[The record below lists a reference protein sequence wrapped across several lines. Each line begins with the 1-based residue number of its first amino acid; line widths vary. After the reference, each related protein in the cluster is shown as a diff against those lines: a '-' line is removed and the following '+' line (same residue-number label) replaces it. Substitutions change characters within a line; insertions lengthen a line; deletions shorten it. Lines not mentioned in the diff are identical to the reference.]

1 MNDDDKIIKIID
13 EAMMFYEKGKSR
25 REIFDLFP
33 ERQTELQKMF
43 QIIEN
48 LRDEGKKIEAPK
60 ELLIKILAGLP
71 EIENVTDFQFN
82 RSLNKE
88 EEEKSKRK
96 GRSSTNYIIQIYD
109 LMTTKWKIWAPL
121 GIVSVAILIVLGY
134 YQFSYKIP
142 EYAGEE
148 TQSIAVTA
156 KEALPIVSLAPATGN
171 VDDAINALLGEL
183 SDDELVFAAEQ
194 EDKTFLTLDSQEVSD
209 FGQIYNENEF

>member
-71 EIENVTDFQFN
+71 EIENVTDLQFN

-142 EYAGEE
+142 EYASEE

-194 EDKTFLTLDSQEVSD
+194 EDKTFLALDSQEVSD

>member
-60 ELLIKILAGLP
+60 ELLIKILASLP

-142 EYAGEE
+142 EYVSEE

-183 SDDELVFAAEQ
+183 SDDELMFAAEQ
-194 EDKTFLTLDSQEVSD
+194 EDKTFLALDSQEVSD